1 MKREVA
7 AHRGREFPWSM
18 SDVKPGG
25 ARQLALEAVRY
36 ATAVRHANRFLRD
49 GDESSGAV

>member
-7 AHRGREFPWSM
+7 ALRGREFPWSM

-25 ARQLALEAVRY
+25 ARQLARLAVRY
-36 ATAVRHANRFLRD
+36 ATAVKARESFLK
-49 GDESSGAV
+49 GC